1 VEVYIVASRIPARK
15 LCGDTL
21 KVHKSEDSM
30 LLAYYSA
37 SYAKVLP
44 EDSTD
49 RFAKLFRVYQSE
61 KGLP

>member
-1 VEVYIVASRIPARK
+1 
-15 LCGDTL
+15 
-21 KVHKSEDSM
+21 M